1 MDLRHIDEL
10 IEKHSAGWQPLEKHS
25 RGWHPLKGNFRIGGN
40 PFRKPLS
47 FLSRYTP
54 LGAFGAYELPFKHGS
69 PNSLAESLAG
79 ALGINTPAA
88 RGAETDAQNRAR
100 AEAEAAVKQAKF
112 EASKRAGLEKLM
124 LKRRRGF
131 GASMIVQPTLGST
144 MTLGS

>member
-25 RGWHPLKGNFRIGGN
+25 RGWHPFKGDFRISKSSFRRNPLEDLFGRDTLLADLGN
-40 PFRKPLS
+40 TVASTVGYETPWARR
-47 FLSRYTP
+47 SR
-54 LGAFGAYELPFKHGS
+54 EEEER
-69 PNSLAESLAG
+69 N
-79 ALGINTPAA
+79 
-88 RGAETDAQNRAR
+88 AQ
-100 AEAEAAVKQAKF
+100 AEAEATVKQAEF

>member
-1 MDLRHIDEL
+1 MNLRHIDEFL
-10 IEKHSAGWQPLEKHS
+10 EKHSAGWNPF
-25 RGWHPLKGNFRIGGN
+25 KGDFRIGGN

-54 LGAFGAYELPFKHGS
+54 LGAFGAYESAFTHGD
-69 PNSLAESLAG
+69 PNSPAGALAG
-79 ALGINTPAA
+79 ALGTNTPAA
-88 RGAETDAQNRAR
+88 RGAATDAQNQAR
-100 AEAEAAVKQAKF
+100 AEAEAAVRQAEF

-131 GASMIVQPTLGST
+131 GASMIVPPTLGST

>member
-1 MDLRHIDEL
+1 MNFFKKALR
-10 IEKHSAGWQPLEKHS
+10 
-25 RGWHPLKGNFRIGGN
+25 F
-40 PFRKPLS
+40 F
-47 FLSRYTP
+47 SRYTP
-54 LGAFGAYELPFKHGS
+54 LGAFGAFELPFKHGD
-69 PNSLAESLAG
+69 PNSLAGALAG